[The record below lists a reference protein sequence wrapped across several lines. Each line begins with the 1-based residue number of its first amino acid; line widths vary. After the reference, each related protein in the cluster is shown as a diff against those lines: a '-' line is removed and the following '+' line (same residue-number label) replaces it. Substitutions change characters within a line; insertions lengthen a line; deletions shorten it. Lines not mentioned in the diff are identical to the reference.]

1 MFYLFLNLLAID
13 QLFQKFFQLHFQ
25 SFPQVLIP
33 SIKEDDKGQAGGHEV
48 ESVNVEKV
56 WVFVDHRDGLHVVDL
71 DGEKADDDRGSNVVD
86 AG

>member
-1 MFYLFLNLLAID
+1 M
-13 QLFQKFFQLHFQ
+13 
-25 SFPQVLIP
+25 
-33 SIKEDDKGQAGGHEV
+33 

-56 WVFVDHRDGLHVVDL
+56 WVFVDHRDGLHVADL